1 MLRFV
6 VTWEWSKYKEENMT
20 STVLDPVM
28 IRPNIGTRRIGDKLC
43 LINQRRREWWLCGGM
58 SLRIWQRLA
67 KGLTTEDIANEFSE
81 KFKVPVDK
89 VRTDVSRFL
98 EQLWQRQ
105 IVDLPNREGTTDAE
119 RAAMVTEEPH
129 NTNDKVYAAAMTAE
143 ILFRVWIDL
152 LIPCNLRCR
161 HCYLDFSEKDLLP
174 FAEYSDYLDQLTDH
188 GCPDIALT
196 GGEIFLRKDLFD
208 FIEYAEEKGFSYD
221 LYTNG
226 NFITEEKA
234 NRLGKYYINTVQ
246 ISVYGTTAE
255 VHERITREPGTF
267 DKSVRAAKM
276 LIERGI
282 PVRLQHTIQND
293 NYEDAFG
300 FPDFAMAMG
309 ADYSMNTKLIPNRNG
324 STELLQFGVT
334 LDQQA
339 EIYKAGIQERK
350 TKFICPAGVSKARI
364 GARGD
369 VYPCD
374 LINTAIVGNLR
385 EQNLADMWS
394 SQRRK
399 KMRQDILGYKP
410 NRCHGC
416 GVVSDCEPCAAI
428 RGYGEPGHMESPV
441 SEACM
446 LTTASLMAQG
456 RNVEEMPFGDHSN
469 GNCMSTILAQ
479 AREYKGLV
487 TLTRAT

>member
-1 MLRFV
+1 MQNL
-6 VTWEWSKYKEENMT
+6 T
-20 STVLDPVM
+20 LDPVI
-28 IRPNIGTRRIGDKLC
+28 IRPNIGTRSIGGKLC

-58 SLRIWQRLA
+58 SLRIWQRLS
-67 KGLTTEDIANEFSE
+67 KGLTTDQIADEFSQKYRVPFEKVKTDIAL
-81 KFKVPVDK
+81 
-89 VRTDVSRFL
+89 FL

-105 IVDLPNREGTTDAE
+105 IVDLPNRESFTDAD

-129 NTNDKVYAAAMTAE
+129 NTNDKVYAAAMTAN

-161 HCYLDFSEKDLLP
+161 HCYLDFSEKDMLP
-174 FAEYSDYLDQLTDH
+174 FKEYCSYLDQLVDH

-208 FIEYAEEKGFSYD
+208 FIDYAEEKGFSYD

-226 NFITEEKA
+226 NFINEEKA
-234 NRLGKYYINTVQ
+234 DRLGKYFINTVQ

-267 DKSVRAAKM
+267 DKSVNAARM

-282 PVRLQHTIQND
+282 PVRLQHTVQHD
-293 NYEDAFG
+293 NYEDAFK
-300 FPDFAMAMG
+300 FPDFCKALG

-324 STELLQFGVT
+324 STELMQYGVT
-334 LDQQA
+334 LEQQA
-339 EIYKAGIQERK
+339 ELYKAGIVERK
-350 TKFICPAGVSKARI
+350 TEFICPAGVSKARF

-374 LINTAIVGNLR
+374 LINTATVGNLR
-385 EQNLADMWS
+385 DQSLSDMWA

-399 KMRQDILGYKP
+399 DLREAIMGYKP
-410 NRCHGC
+410 TRCHSC
-416 GVVSDCEPCAAI
+416 NHVSDCEPCAAI
-428 RGYGEPGHMESPV
+428 RGFGEPGHMEAPV

-456 RNVEEMPFGDHSN
+456 KDVAENSPFRILSN
-469 GNCMSTILAQ
+469 QTGQGGCMATILAQ
-479 AREYKGLV
+479 AKQLHV
-487 TLTRAT
+487 LTRAH